1 METQTRIMTSTN
13 TLLQR
18 IARAISTAPQGE
30 TYEDCLNNKA
40 KAAGLEI
47 AKWLEEDNTPT
58 GVPGRSRR
66 PRRPAQAPAL
76 QDVRERHG
84 RECISS

>member
-1 METQTRIMTSTN
+1 MTSTN

-30 TYEDCLNNKA
+30 THEDCRNNEA
-40 KAAGLEI
+40 KAAILEV

-58 GVPGRSRR
+58 GVKCAFMLEQQVEPKDYSMRTY
-66 PRRPAQAPAL
+66 
-76 QDVRERHG
+76 D
-84 RECISS
+84 

>member
-1 METQTRIMTSTN
+1 MTSTN

-40 KAAGLEI
+40 EAAILEVAI
-47 AKWLEEDNTPT
+47 WLEEDNTLT
-58 GVPGRSRR
+58 GAKCAFMLEQQVEPKDYSIRTY
-66 PRRPAQAPAL
+66 
-76 QDVRERHG
+76 D
-84 RECISS
+84 

>member
-1 METQTRIMTSTN
+1 MISTN

-40 KAAGLEI
+40 EAAILEV

-58 GVPGRSRR
+58 GAKCAFMLEQQVEPKDYSIRT
-66 PRRPAQAPAL
+66 
-76 QDVRERHG
+76 DD
-84 RECISS
+84 

>member
-1 METQTRIMTSTN
+1 MTKRAQKTEMEITSTN

-30 TYEDCLNNKA
+30 THEDCRNNEA

-47 AKWLEEDNTPT
+47 AKWLEEDNTLT
-58 GVPGRSRR
+58 GAKCAFMLEQQIEPKDYSMGTC
-66 PRRPAQAPAL
+66 
-76 QDVRERHG
+76 D
-84 RECISS
+84 